1 MLKSV
6 TQFQD
11 FSLFLE
17 YYSMFITQLIQGVLG
32 IYEKFRGNEKQKQIE
47 NSKRKN
53 NNNLKKRLQN

>member
-17 YYSMFITQLIQGVLG
+17 YYSVFITQLIQGVLG
-32 IYEKFRGNEKQKQIE
+32 IYEKFKGNEKQKQIE